1 MITLRR
7 NKERHHVRRRLRD
20 VWQTFYSQK
29 RGLPLAGGFGAL
41 QSFDED
47 RLQAGGGIR
56 YAAPGDGE
64 TVVYVR
70 EGALA
75 QEDSRG
81 GSGVIHAGEF
91 QRTTG
96 RGIRR
101 GETNASRT
109 DPVQVFRISLHPSQA
124 GLAPS
129 EEVKRFSAAERR
141 GEPCAVASPD
151 GRKGSLRVHE
161 DVLIYSSIVDAGQHI
176 VHELAPGRSAW
187 FHLISGEVVLGD
199 AVLTTGDSAGV
210 SSDRALSLTAREES
224 EFLFLDLGPES
235 PRNETTRRR
244 PR

>member
-20 VWQTFYSQK
+20 VWHTFYPQK
-29 RGLPLAGGFGAL
+29 RGLPLAGGFGAIEG
-41 QSFDED
+41 FDED
-47 RLQAGGGIR
+47 RLLAGGGIR
-56 YAAPGDGE
+56 YAAPDDLE
-64 TVVYVR
+64 TVIYVR

-81 GSGVIHAGEF
+81 GSGVIRAGEF

-96 RGIRR
+96 RGVRR

-109 DPVQVFRISLHPSQA
+109 DSAQVFRISLHPSQV

-129 EEVKRFSAAERR
+129 EEVKRFSAGQRR

-151 GRKGSLRVHE
+151 GRQGSLSVHE
-161 DVLIYSSIVDAGQHI
+161 DVVIYSSIIDAGQHV
-176 VHELAPGRSAW
+176 VHELSPGRSAW
-187 FHLISGEVVLGD
+187 FHLIRGEVVLGD
-199 AVLTTGDSAGV
+199 VVLTAGDGAGV
-210 SSDRALSLTAREES
+210 SGDRAVSLTAREES
-224 EFLFLDLGPES
+224 EFLLLDLGAKP
-235 PRNETTRRR
+235 PRYGTVPSR

>member
-20 VWQTFYSQK
+20 VWHTFYPQK
-29 RGLPLAGGFGAL
+29 RGLPLARGFGAIE
-41 QSFDED
+41 SFDED
-47 RLQAGGGIR
+47 RLLVGGGIR
-56 YAAPGDGE
+56 YAAPGDLE
-64 TVVYVR
+64 TVIYVR
-70 EGALA
+70 EGALT

-109 DPVQVFRISLHPSQA
+109 DSAQVFRVSLHPSEA

-161 DVLIYSSIVDAGQHI
+161 DVLIYSAIVDAGQHI

-187 FHLISGEVVLGD
+187 FHLVRGEVVLGD

-210 SSDRALSLTAREES
+210 SGDRALSLTAREES
-224 EFLFLDLGPES
+224 EFLFLDLGPAS
-235 PRNETTRRR
+235 PGNDAIRRR
-244 PR
+244 RR